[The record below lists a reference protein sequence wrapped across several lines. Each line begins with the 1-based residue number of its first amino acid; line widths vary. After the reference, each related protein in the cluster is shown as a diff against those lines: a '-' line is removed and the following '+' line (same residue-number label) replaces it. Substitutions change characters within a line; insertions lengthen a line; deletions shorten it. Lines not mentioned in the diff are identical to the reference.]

1 MTACNLKKV
10 CIEGG
15 TQSEREALKRELT
28 SVQAKAAE
36 DFCYKSNRYTFVN
49 GEADCTVYIVNAAS
63 LFNFRSCK
71 KNAVAYITYP
81 ENRTVRSLPTDIN
94 GVPVVKATPF
104 SAQGINSLLEAVNSV
119 CKGCPVRITSRRKFR
134 FILPLFFAFSFLFTA
149 ALYFLLCCLIMLVC

>member
-1 MTACNLKKV
+1 V

-15 TQSEREALKRELT
+15 TLSEREALKRELT
-28 SVQAKAAE
+28 SVQAKAAG
-36 DFCYKSNRYTFVN
+36 DFCYKSNRYVFVN
-49 GEADCTVYIVNAAS
+49 GKADCTVYIVNAAS
-63 LFNFRSCK
+63 LLYFKALN
-71 KNAVAYITYP
+71 KNAVVYITCS
-81 ENRTVRSLPTDIN
+81 ENKTVRSLPTDIN
-94 GVPVVKATPF
+94 GVPVVKATPS